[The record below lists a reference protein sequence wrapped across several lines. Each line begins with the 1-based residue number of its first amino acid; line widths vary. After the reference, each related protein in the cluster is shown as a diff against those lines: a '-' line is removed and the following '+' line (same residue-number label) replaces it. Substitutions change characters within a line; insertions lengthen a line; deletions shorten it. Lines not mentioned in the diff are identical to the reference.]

1 MLFLSGYDLDRRFY
15 EKSDF
20 GSLHQVLF
28 TTPPMQ
34 VEICFWELGW
44 LGITVKN
51 YENNEQI
58 LHILLE
64 PNQELEK
71 DSAFRELRDLLQINT
86 YK

>member
-1 MLFLSGYDLDRRFY
+1 
-15 EKSDF
+15 
-20 GSLHQVLF
+20 
-28 TTPPMQ
+28 MQ